1 MDMYQDWPRL
11 SSALFY
17 DDAATAI
24 DWLCRAFGFEVRI
37 KVPGPDNSIIH
48 SELVYEDA
56 VIMVGSA
63 LRKDRLDRDFCISPR
78 KVGGANTQS
87 LGLRVADAD
96 AHCARARA
104 AGARIEAEPQTVDHG
119 HSHGQHRTY
128 AAVDPEGHHWW
139 FIQVVPR

>member
-1 MDMYQDWPRL
+1 MYQDWPRL

-37 KVPGPDNSIIH
+37 AVPGPNGTIIH
-48 SELVYEDA
+48 SELVHGDA
-56 VIMVGSA
+56 LIMVSSA
-63 LRKDRLDRDFCISPR
+63 VRDDRADRDFGASPR

-87 LGLRVADAD
+87 LCLRVDDAH

-104 AGARIEAEPQTVDHG
+104 AGARIVADPKDADHG
-119 HSHGQHRTY
+119 HEHGAHRTY
-128 AAVDPEGHHWW
+128 EAVDLEGHHWW
-139 FIQVVPR
+139 FLQVLPR